1 MQSWTT
7 SLLSSCHVQ
16 RRHLKKVGGT
26 QRSHCIRRCS
36 GPGLK
41 AVVFKIKFYPAL
53 DCGTARSSN
62 LCAADSGTA

>member
-7 SLLSSCHVQ
+7 SLHSVS
-16 RRHLKKVGGT
+16 RPKKTPEEVGGT
-26 QRSHCIRRCS
+26 QRSHCIRRCF

-62 LCAADSGTA
+62 LCAANSGTA